1 MPALVATEVFA
12 KITWVGVVP
21 ERRGAEV
28 ETECR
33 SEIDLDW
40 DGVVGGA
47 HSGSNRAS
55 DSRVTQQHKRNTQI
69 ANVRQLSIVSE
80 EEIAGIARAMN
91 IAQFDPEWL
100 GANLVVSGCPDFS
113 HIPPSSRF
121 QSENGTTL
129 IVDMQNYPCHQ
140 IAMTIERDL
149 PGQGKSFKQHA
160 KGRRGLTAW
169 VERPGQLFLGDQL
182 RLHCPEQRA
191 WQPDGQGQLL

>member
-47 HSGSNRAS
+47 HSGRNRAS
-55 DSRVTQQHKRNTQI
+55 DSRVMQQHKRNTQI

-80 EEIAGIARAMN
+80 EEIAEIARAMN

-129 IVDMQNYPCHQ
+129 IVDMQNYPCH
-140 IAMTIERDL
+140 
-149 PGQGKSFKQHA
+149 
-160 KGRRGLTAW
+160 
-169 VERPGQLFLGDQL
+169 
-182 RLHCPEQRA
+182 
-191 WQPDGQGQLL
+191 